1 LPGAHAS
8 APAKK
13 KEDMPGPLE
22 GVRILD
28 LTTMASGP
36 LATSIL
42 ADQGADVIKIEGPD
56 RGDGLRTIGPARGG
70 MSALFTSF
78 NRSKRA
84 IAIDLRDERGVALLD
99 RLAEGADVLV
109 QNFRPGAVDRM
120 GIGADRYRSRHP
132 ELIYVSVSGFGERGP
147 MAQSAVYDSVMQAYS
162 GVAMHQ
168 ADLETGEPAF
178 VRSVV
183 CDKGT
188 AIQTAQ
194 LITAALFARSQGRG
208 GQHVKVSMLHASL
221 AFLWPDGM
229 QNHSLLG
236 EGVSAPLLKG
246 ALPMIRATADGH
258 IAISFI
264 QDREFE
270 ALCRA
275 IGREALLADERFA
288 TAGPRAGHARAL
300 QSELDPTLRSFSTND
315 LVEKLVAADV
325 PYAPIGDP
333 ATIHADP
340 QVVAN
345 DLVFEMDHPIAGRL
359 RQPRP
364 LGEFEGTPTR
374 VERGAPGLG
383 EHTREVAS
391 EAGLTAAAIDELI
404 EAGVLGAD

>member
-1 LPGAHAS
+1 
-8 APAKK
+8 
-13 KEDMPGPLE
+13 MPGPLE

-42 ADQGADVIKIEGPD
+42 ADQGADVIKVEGPD
-56 RGDGLRTIGPARGG
+56 RGDGLRKIGPSRGG
-70 MSALFTSF
+70 MSAMFTSL
-78 NRSKRA
+78 NRNKRA
-84 IAIDLRDERGVALLD
+84 IAIDLRDTRGVELLD
-99 RLAEGADVLV
+99 RIVEGVDVFV
-109 QNFRPGAVDRM
+109 QNFRPGAVERM
-120 GIGADRYRSRHP
+120 GIGPDRYRARHP

-168 ADLETGEPAF
+168 ADLETGEPTF

-188 AIQTAQ
+188 AIQTSQ

-229 QNHSLLG
+229 QNHALIG
-236 EGVSAPLLKG
+236 DGVSAPLQKG

-264 QDREFE
+264 QDREFQ

-275 IGREALLADERFA
+275 IEREELLSDERFA
-288 TAGPRAGHARAL
+288 TAGPRAANAREL
-300 QSELDPTLRSFSTND
+300 QASLDGTLRSFTTRQ
-315 LVEKLVAADV
+315 LVESLVAADV
-325 PYAPIGDP
+325 PYAPVGDP
-333 ATIHADP
+333 ATIHEDA

-345 DLVFEMDHPIAGRL
+345 DLLFEMDHPIVGRL
-359 RQPRP
+359 RQPKP
-364 LGEFEGTPTR
+364 LGEFGGTPTR

-383 EHTREVAS
+383 EHTREVAR
-391 EAGLTAAAIDELI
+391 EAGYADADIDTLLAE
-404 EAGVLGAD
+404 GVLAVEERG

>member
-1 LPGAHAS
+1 
-8 APAKK
+8 
-13 KEDMPGPLE
+13 MPGPLE

-42 ADQGADVIKIEGPD
+42 ADQGADVIKVEGPG
-56 RGDGLRTIGPARGG
+56 RGDGLRKIGPSRGG
-70 MSALFTSF
+70 MSAIFTSF

-99 RLAEGADVLV
+99 RLVAGADVFV
-109 QNFRPGAVDRM
+109 QNFRPGAVERM
-120 GIGADRYRSRHP
+120 GIGAERYRAMHP

-168 ADLETGEPAF
+168 ADLETGEPTF

-194 LITAALFARSQGRG
+194 LITASLFARAQGRG

-229 QNHSLLG
+229 QNHAILG
-236 EGVSAPLLKG
+236 EGVSAPLQKG

-258 IAISFI
+258 LAISFI

-275 IGREALLADERFA
+275 IGREDLLGSERFA
-288 TAGPRAGHARAL
+288 TAGPRAAHAREL
-300 QSELDPTLRSFSTND
+300 QAALDPTLRTFTTRD
-315 LVEKLVAADV
+315 LVERLVEADV

-333 ATIHADP
+333 ATIHEDP

-345 DLVFEMDHPIAGRL
+345 DLIFEMDHPIVGRL
-359 RQPRP
+359 RQPKP
-364 LGEFEGTPTR
+364 IGEFEGTPTH
-374 VERGAPGLG
+374 VERGAPGIG
-383 EHTREVAS
+383 EHTREIAR
-391 EAGLTAAAIDELI
+391 EAGYDAAEI
-404 EAGVLGAD
+404 ETLLAEGVLAEGA

>member
-1 LPGAHAS
+1 
-8 APAKK
+8 
-13 KEDMPGPLE
+13 MPGPLE

-42 ADQGADVIKIEGPD
+42 ADQGADVIKVEGPE
-56 RGDGLRTIGPARGG
+56 RGDGLRKIGPSRGG
-70 MSALFTSF
+70 MSAIFTSF

-99 RLAEGADVLV
+99 RLVAGADVFV
-109 QNFRPGAVDRM
+109 QNFRPGAVERM
-120 GIGADRYRSRHP
+120 GIGAERYRAMHP

-168 ADLETGEPAF
+168 ADLETGEPTF

-194 LITAALFARSQGRG
+194 LITAALFARAQGRG

-229 QNHSLLG
+229 QNHAILG
-236 EGVSAPLLKG
+236 EGVSAPLQKG

-275 IGREALLADERFA
+275 IGREDLLANERFA
-288 TAGPRAGHARAL
+288 TAGPRAAHAREL
-300 QSELDPTLRSFSTND
+300 QTALDPTLRAFTTRD
-315 LVEKLVAADV
+315 LVERLVEADV

-333 ATIHADP
+333 ATIHDDP

-345 DLVFEMDHPIAGRL
+345 ELIFEMDHPIVGRL
-359 RQPRP
+359 RQPKP
-364 LGEFEGTPTR
+364 IGEFEGTPTR
-374 VERGAPGLG
+374 VERGAPGIG
-383 EHTREVAS
+383 EHTREIAR
-391 EAGLTAAAIDELI
+391 EAGYDDAEIATLLAEGILAE
-404 EAGVLGAD
+404 GA